1 MRALLSVLVLT
12 ATAACGGGA
21 GAPAAQ
27 ATTAPATT
35 APATAAPTTAAP
47 TVVAKPPANPVAI
60 PKDKDTDLRLFY
72 ANGTLVKGTPALEKM
87 ATDAELILWL
97 AGNQFFAMEDVVKA
111 FQKQQPTLDVAVIT
125 LPPGLLLKGIQGGGV
140 TYEGKSYGIV
150 PDIYSSV
157 DLPHLQTLKKEGKME
172 QYAIHMHNELQI
184 MVAPGNPK
192 GIKTMR
198 DLVRP
203 DVKTSNPNPLTEGI
217 MSSYA
222 KKVLVR
228 LGIYDQISGGKE
240 CESCQTT
247 PNNWFTSVH
256 HRETPDR
263 IKAGQSDAGI
273 VWKTEVLEALRDGA
287 KIEGVELPLDESLR
301 NEVSY
306 AIGPLKIAPHP
317 QNAILYMDFLKT
329 PEAQAAYGKFGFVNA
344 TADELKLKPIP

>member
-1 MRALLSVLVLT
+1 MRALLIVLVIT
-12 ATAACGGGA
+12 AGAACGGGS

-27 ATTAPATT
+27 ATTAPATAT
-35 APATAAPTTAAP
+35 PAP
-47 TVVAKPPANPVAI
+47 VAKPPTNPVEI
-60 PKDKDTDLRLFY
+60 PKDKDNDLRLFY

-111 FQKQQPTLDVAVIT
+111 LQKQQPKLDVAVIT

-140 TYEGKSYGIV
+140 TYLGKSYGIV
-150 PDIYSSV
+150 PDVYGTN
-157 DLPHLQTLKKEGKME
+157 DLLHLQTLKKEGKME
-172 QYAIHMHNELQI
+172 QYAIYMHNELQI

-192 GIKTMR
+192 GVKTMR

-273 VWKTEVLEALRDGA
+273 VWKTEVLEALREGA
-287 KIEGVELPLDESLR
+287 KVEGVELPLDESLR
-301 NEVSY
+301 NEVNGF
-306 AIGPLKIAPHP
+306 IGALTIAPH
-317 QNAILYMDFLKT
+317 AEAAKLYIEFLKS
-329 PEAQAAYGKFGFVNA
+329 PAGQAAYTKYGFVGA

>member
-1 MRALLSVLVLT
+1 MLRALLFGLVIT
-12 ATAACGGGA
+12 ATAVCGGA
-21 GAPAAQ
+21 AVAPSAS
-27 ATTAPATT
+27 TTV
-35 APATAAPTTAAP
+35 AP
-47 TVVAKPPANPVAI
+47 TVAPTAAAKAPANPVEI
-60 PKDKDTDLRLFY
+60 PAGKDGDLRLFY
-72 ANGTLVKGTPALEKM
+72 ADGKLVKGTAALEKM

-111 FQKQQPTLDVAVIT
+111 FQKQRPKMDVGLIT

-140 TYEGKSYGIV
+140 TYEGRSYAIV
-150 PDIYSSV
+150 PDVYSSV
-157 DLPHLQTLKKEGKME
+157 DLPYLQTLKKEGKME

-184 MVAPGNPK
+184 MVAKGNPK
-192 GIKTMR
+192 GVKTMR

-203 DVKTSNPNPLTEGI
+203 DIRTSNPNPLTEGI

-263 IKAGQSDAGI
+263 IKDGRSDAGI
-273 VWKTEVLEALRDGA
+273 VWKAEVLEAQREGA
-287 KIEGVELPLDESLR
+287 QIEGIELPLDESLR
-301 NEVSY
+301 NEVNY
-306 AIGPLKIAPHP
+306 AIGPLKIASHTE
-317 QNAILYMDFLKT
+317 AAGVYMEFLKT

-344 TADELKLKPIP
+344 TAEELKLKPIP

>member
-1 MRALLSVLVLT
+1 MRAMLITLVIT
-12 ATAACGGGA
+12 AGVACGGTA
-21 GAPAAQ
+21 VAPAAP
-27 ATTAPATT
+27 TTA
-35 APATAAPTTAAP
+35 APATAAPTVA
-47 TVVAKPPANPVAI
+47 AKPPANPVEI
-60 PKDKDTDLRLFY
+60 PKDKDTDIRLFY
-72 ANGTLVKGTPALEKM
+72 ADGTLVKGTPALTKM
-87 ATDAELILWL
+87 ASDAELILWL
-97 AGNQFFAMEDVVKA
+97 AGNQFFAMDDVVKA
-111 FQKQQPTLDVAVIT
+111 FQKQQPKLDVAVIT

-150 PDIYSSV
+150 PDVYSSV
-157 DLPHLQTLKKEGKME
+157 DLPHLQALKQEGKME
-172 QYAIHMHNELQI
+172 QYATYMHNELQI

-192 GIKTMR
+192 GIKTMK

-273 VWKTEVLEALRDGA
+273 VWKTEVLEALREGA
-287 KIEGVELPLDESLR
+287 KIEGVELPVDESLR

-306 AIGPLKIAPHP
+306 VVGPLTIAPH
-317 QNAILYMDFLKT
+317 AEAARLYMEFLRS
-329 PEAQAAYGKFGFVNA
+329 PEGQAAYAKFGFVSA
-344 TADELKLKPIP
+344 TADELKLKSIP